1 MFYLKLEMNI
11 NFELLNNREIA
22 TIIWLGFLIIV
33 AILYNPIRKTFIDLI
48 RAFANKEILIPFMLM
63 ILFVV
68 VL

>member
-1 MFYLKLEMNI
+1 MNI

-33 AILYNPIRKTFIDLI
+33 AILYNPIRKSFIDLI